1 MGGSDGATAQNEQ
14 DQGDDGEDDEDCPKH
29 EPSVPTALR
38 SQTGSPKGAFEPTI
52 PVVRAGHPCKV
63 TAHMTANSESVA
75 GDGSPEVVELDLPLQ
90 HRHASTVRV
99 VAASLGADAGLTVD
113 EIEDLRLGVNEA
125 VSVLADVDAVDGAR
139 LRVRFEIRGQAMT
152 VTASRRGVDQPLS
165 MDDID
170 ELAVRILRAVVDEFR
185 VDDNGSFVVVKNA
198 LARDGD

>member
-1 MGGSDGATAQNEQ
+1 
-14 DQGDDGEDDEDCPKH
+14 
-29 EPSVPTALR
+29 
-38 SQTGSPKGAFEPTI
+38 
-52 PVVRAGHPCKV
+52 
-63 TAHMTANSESVA
+63 MTTNSESGA
-75 GDGSPEVVELDLPLQ
+75 GDASPEFVELDLPLQ

-125 VSVLADVDAVDGAR
+125 VSVLADIDAVDGAR
-139 LRVRFEIRGQAMT
+139 LHVRFEVQGQAMV
-152 VTASRRGVDQPLS
+152 VTARRNGVDQALS

-185 VDDNGSFVVVKNA
+185 VDDDGAFVVVKNA